1 MIIGYGG
8 IKIKRKV
15 VLHGDSTLTI
25 SLPARWAKKFNIKKG
40 DELNVEEN
48 EREIR
53 ITNDKEITLD
63 KKQFSV
69 GNLRRLG
76 ISYITSLYRSGY
88 DEIHL
93 DYNNNDYI
101 ETIHDVL
108 SNEITGFEI
117 VKQGNNYCV
126 IKDLTGS
133 KDEFNTAL
141 RRIWLLTLDL
151 AGETLSSIKKNNVNN
166 LKNIYFMDNSI
177 NKFSNYCLRLLNKKV
192 YVNYS
197 KTPLYYYLIKSLEE
211 LADKYKDLYKFY
223 LNNKVK
229 INDKSLETYD
239 KINSHLNEYYNLFYS
254 YDKEK
259 MENLFNEA
267 RSTYEKT
274 LNLNSNISIYLSS
287 ICNDIK
293 DLLSVLVELNI

>member
-1 MIIGYGG
+1 MPS
-8 IKIKRKV
+8 K
-15 VLHGDSTLTI
+15 
-25 SLPARWAKKFNIKKG
+25 WAKKFNIKKG
-40 DELNVEEN
+40 DELNVEEYD
-48 EREIR
+48 REIR
-53 ITNDKEITLD
+53 ITNDNEITLD
-63 KKQFSV
+63 KKQFSI
-69 GNLRRLG
+69 GNLKRLG

-93 DYNNNDYI
+93 NYDDNDYV

-117 VKQGNNYCV
+117 VKQGNNYCI
-126 IKDLTGS
+126 IKDITGHS

-151 AGETLSSIKKNNVNN
+151 AGETLNSIKKNNVNN
-166 LKNIYFMDNSI
+166 LKNIYFMDDSI

-259 MENLFNEA
+259 MENLFNETK
-267 RSTYEKT
+267 STYEKT
-274 LNLNSNISIYLSS
+274 LKLNSNISIYLSS

-293 DLLSVLVELNI
+293 DLLSVLVELNV

>member
-1 MIIGYGG
+1 M

-15 VLHGDSTLTI
+15 VQHGDSTLTV
-25 SLPARWAKKFNIKKG
+25 SLPAKWVKRFNVKKG
-40 DELNVEEN
+40 DEINVEDLD
-48 EREIR
+48 REIR
-53 ITNDKEITLD
+53 ITSEKEFNLE
-63 KKQFSV
+63 KKQFDI
-69 GNLRRLG
+69 GNLKRLG

-93 DYNNNDYI
+93 NYDDNNYI

-117 VKQGNNYCV
+117 IKQGSNYCV

-151 AGETLSSIKKNNVNN
+151 ANETFNSMDKKNKNN
-166 LKNIYFMDNSI
+166 LKNMYFMDNSI
-177 NKFSNYCLRLLNKKV
+177 NKFSNYCLRLLNKKI
-192 YVNYS
+192 YINNNKS
-197 KTPLYYYLIKSLEE
+197 PLYYYLIKSLEE

-223 LNNKVK
+223 LSNDVNLNREITAIFK
-229 INDKSLETYD
+229 I
-239 KINSHLNEYYNLFYS
+239 INEHLNEYYILFYK

-259 MENLFNEA
+259 MEELFNKT
-267 RSTYEKT
+267 RLTYERTIKINN
-274 LNLNSNISIYLSS
+274 NLAYYLIP
-287 ICNDIK
+287 ICNDIR
-293 DLLSVLVELNI
+293 DLLSVLVELKV

>member
-1 MIIGYGG
+1 M

-15 VLHGDSTLTI
+15 VQHGDSTLTV
-25 SLPARWAKKFNIKKG
+25 SLPAKWVKRFNVKKG
-40 DELNVEEN
+40 DEINVEDLD
-48 EREIR
+48 REIR
-53 ITNDKEITLD
+53 ITSEKEFNLE
-63 KKQFSV
+63 KKQFDI
-69 GNLRRLG
+69 GNLKRLG

-93 DYNNNDYI
+93 NYDDNNYI

-117 VKQGNNYCV
+117 IKQGSNYCV

-151 AGETLSSIKKNNVNN
+151 ANETFNSMDKKNKNN
-166 LKNIYFMDNSI
+166 LKNMYFMDNSI
-177 NKFSNYCLRLLNKKV
+177 NKFSNYCLRLLNKKI
-192 YVNYS
+192 YINNNKS
-197 KTPLYYYLIKSLEE
+197 PLYYYLIKSLEE

-223 LNNKVK
+223 LSNDVNLNREITAIFK
-229 INDKSLETYD
+229 I
-239 KINSHLNEYYNLFYS
+239 INEHLNEYYILFYK

-259 MENLFNEA
+259 MEELFNKT
-267 RSTYEKT
+267 RLTYERTIKINN
-274 LNLNSNISIYLSS
+274 NLAYYLIP
-287 ICNDIK
+287 ICNDIR
-293 DLLSVLVELNI
+293 DLLSVLVELKI

>member
-117 VKQGNNYCV
+117 VKHSSSFPSGHTTLAAAIFGLMAFFILKAFSSYQLSFG
-126 IKDLTGS
+126 ISKGS
-133 KDEFNTAL
+133 QN
-141 RRIWLLTLDL
+141 
-151 AGETLSSIKKNNVNN
+151 
-166 LKNIYFMDNSI
+166 
-177 NKFSNYCLRLLNKKV
+177 
-192 YVNYS
+192 
-197 KTPLYYYLIKSLEE
+197 
-211 LADKYKDLYKFY
+211 
-223 LNNKVK
+223 
-229 INDKSLETYD
+229 
-239 KINSHLNEYYNLFYS
+239 
-254 YDKEK
+254 
-259 MENLFNEA
+259 
-267 RSTYEKT
+267 
-274 LNLNSNISIYLSS
+274 
-287 ICNDIK
+287 
-293 DLLSVLVELNI
+293 

>member
-151 AGETLSSIKKNNVNN
+151 ADETLNSIKKNNVNN
-166 LKNIYFMDNSI
+166 LKNIYFMDDSI

-239 KINSHLNEYYNLFYS
+239 KINGHLNEYYNLFYS

-259 MENLFNEA
+259 MENLFNETK
-267 RSTYEKT
+267 STYEKT
-274 LNLNSNISIYLSS
+274 LKLNSNISIYLSS

-293 DLLSVLVELNI
+293 DLLSVLVELNV

>member
-1 MIIGYGG
+1 M
-8 IKIKRKV
+8 
-15 VLHGDSTLTI
+15 
-25 SLPARWAKKFNIKKG
+25 
-40 DELNVEEN
+40 NVEEYD
-48 EREIR
+48 REIR
-53 ITNDKEITLD
+53 ITNDNEITLD
-63 KKQFSV
+63 KKQFSI
-69 GNLRRLG
+69 GNLKRLG

-88 DEIHL
+88 NEIHL
-93 DYNNNDYI
+93 NYDDNDYV

-117 VKQGNNYCV
+117 VKQGNNYCI
-126 IKDLTGS
+126 IKDITGHS

-151 AGETLSSIKKNNVNN
+151 AGETLNSIKKNNMGN
-166 LKNIYFMDNSI
+166 LKNIYFMDDSI

-239 KINSHLNEYYNLFYS
+239 KINIHLNEYYNLFYS

-259 MENLFNEA
+259 MENLFNETK
-267 RSTYEKT
+267 STYEKT
-274 LNLNSNISIYLSS
+274 LKLNSNISIYLSS

-293 DLLSVLVELNI
+293 DLLSVLVELNV

>member
-53 ITNDKEITLD
+53 ITNDNEIILD
-63 KKQFSV
+63 KKQFSI
-69 GNLRRLG
+69 GNLKRLG
-76 ISYITSLYRSGY
+76 ISYITSLYRAGY
-88 DEIHL
+88 DEIYL
-93 DYNNNDYI
+93 NYDDNDYI
-101 ETIHDVL
+101 EIIHDVL

-151 AGETLSSIKKNNVNN
+151 ANETFNSIDKKNKNN
-166 LKNIYFMDNSI
+166 LKNMYFMDNSI

-192 YVNYS
+192 YINDNKS
-197 KTPLYYYLIKSLEE
+197 PLYYYLIKSLEE

-223 LNNKVK
+223 LNND
-229 INDKSLETYD
+229 INLNKEITAIFRI
-239 KINSHLNEYYNLFYS
+239 INEHLNEYYNLFYS
-254 YDKEK
+254 YDKNK
-259 MENLFNEA
+259 MEELFNKTK
-267 RSTYEKT
+267 STYERIVKI
-274 LNLNSNISIYLSS
+274 NNNVAYYLIP
-287 ICNDIK
+287 ICNDIR
-293 DLLSVLVELNI
+293 DLLSVLVELNM

>member
-229 INDKSLETYD
+229 SN
-239 KINSHLNEYYNLFYS
+239 
-254 YDKEK
+254 DKEK